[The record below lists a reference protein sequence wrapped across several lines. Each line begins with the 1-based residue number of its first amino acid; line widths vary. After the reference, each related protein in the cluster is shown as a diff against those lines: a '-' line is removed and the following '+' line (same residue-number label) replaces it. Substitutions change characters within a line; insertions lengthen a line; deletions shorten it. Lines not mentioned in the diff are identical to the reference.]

1 MNSTPRPPTMNNAI
15 VNHQEFAAIIHQK
28 SVNFLG
34 RDFVFTAINN
44 FLNRYN
50 RGYFTIIGLPG
61 SGKSAIIAQYINQ
74 NNPPENRQVIYYNA
88 ELEGK
93 NHAEEFIKYICSQII
108 ATFDQISL
116 PNLPDNATEGSWFL
130 SLLLQQISDHLQSN
144 QPNQKLIIAIDS
156 LNCINSHLQPPGTN
170 IFYLPRYVPQGVYFL
185 LTRRP
190 FLSDNSGL
198 LIEAPVQS
206 LHLEDYP
213 QENKRDIQNY
223 IRRNLTPLT
232 PLPYEGMG
240 EQDLSNSPLL
250 AGEGLGE
257 RSILTSNSQKN
268 LTPLTPL
275 PYKGMGEQDLSNSPL
290 LAGEGLG
297 ERSIKSWLN
306 THQIN
311 EAEFITNL
319 TNRSENNFMY
329 ISQIL
334 AAITN
339 NFYPQPS
346 QIATSFP
353 PPLETYYQQHLEK
366 MLGSQ
371 YQDFPLAVL
380 QVLSQTKQPISVTD
394 MANFLNTD
402 EYDIEELL
410 ENWLEFLQIE
420 TIFDSTTYKFY
431 HDNFRQWLIKSLF

>member
-1 MNSTPRPPTMNNAI
+1 MMNLSPRPPTMNNSI

-28 SVNFLG
+28 SANFLG
-34 RDFVFTAINN
+34 RNFVFTAINN

-61 SGKSAIIAQYINQ
+61 SGKSAIIAKYINQ

-93 NHAEEFIKYICSQII
+93 NQAEEFLKYICFQII

-116 PNLPDNATEGSWFL
+116 PNLPDNSTEGSWFL
-130 SLLLQQISDHLQSN
+130 SLLLQQISDNL

-156 LNCINSHLQPPGTN
+156 LNCINSQLQPPGTN
-170 IFYLPRYVPQGVYFL
+170 IFYLPRYIPQGVYFL

-213 QENKRDIQNY
+213 QENKQDIQNY

-240 EQDLSNSPLL
+240 EQDASNSPSPIT
-250 AGEGLGE
+250 EIE
-257 RSILTSNSQKN
+257 EKN
-268 LTPLTPL
+268 
-275 PYKGMGEQDLSNSPL
+275 LSNSPL

-311 EAEFITNL
+311 EAEFMTNL

-346 QIATSFP
+346 QIGTSFP
-353 PPLETYYQQHLEK
+353 PQLETYYQQHLEK

-380 QVLSQTKQPISVTD
+380 QVLSQTTQPISVTD
-394 MANFLNTD
+394 IANFLNTD

-420 TIFDSTTYKFY
+420 TISDSTTYKFY

>member
-1 MNSTPRPPTMNNAI
+1 MNNSI

-28 SVNFLG
+28 SANFLG
-34 RDFVFTAINN
+34 RNFVFTAINN

-93 NHAEEFIKYICSQII
+93 NHAEEFLKYICSQII

-130 SLLLQQISDHLQSN
+130 SLLLQQISDNL

-156 LNCINSHLQPPGTN
+156 LNCINSQLQPPGTN
-170 IFYLPRYVPQGVYFL
+170 IFYLPRYIPQGVYFL

-240 EQDLSNSPLL
+240 EQDASNSPSPIT
-250 AGEGLGE
+250 EIE
-257 RSILTSNSQKN
+257 EKN
-268 LTPLTPL
+268 
-275 PYKGMGEQDLSNSPL
+275 LSNSPL

-311 EAEFITNL
+311 EAEFMTNL

-329 ISQIL
+329 VSQIL

-346 QIATSFP
+346 QIGTSFP
-353 PPLETYYQQHLEK
+353 PQLETYYQQHLEK

-371 YQDFPLAVL
+371 HQDFPLAVL
-380 QVLSQTKQPISVTD
+380 QVLAQTTQPISVTD
-394 MANFLNTD
+394 IANFLNTD
-402 EYDIEELL
+402 EYDVEEVL
-410 ENWLEFLQIE
+410 EDWLEFLQVE

>member
-1 MNSTPRPPTMNNAI
+1 MMSLSPRPPTMNNSI

-28 SVNFLG
+28 SANFLG
-34 RDFVFTAINN
+34 RDFVFTAIHN

-93 NHAEEFIKYICSQII
+93 NQAEEFLKYICSQII

-130 SLLLQQISDHLQSN
+130 SLLLQQISDNL

-170 IFYLPRYVPQGVYFL
+170 IFYLPRYIPQGVYFL

-198 LIEAPVQS
+198 LIEAPVQN

-213 QENKRDIQNY
+213 QDNKQDIQAY
-223 IRRNLTPLT
+223 IQSYINLLPESRDVPWKVSTPNNVSTL
-232 PLPYEGMG
+232 
-240 EQDLSNSPLL
+240 
-250 AGEGLGE
+250 
-257 RSILTSNSQKN
+257 
-268 LTPLTPL
+268 
-275 PYKGMGEQDLSNSPL
+275 
-290 LAGEGLG
+290 
-297 ERSIKSWLN
+297 KSWLN

-346 QIATSFP
+346 QIGTSFP

-371 YQDFPLAVL
+371 YEDFPLAVL
-380 QVLSQTKQPISVTD
+380 KVLSQTTQPISVTD
-394 MANFLNTD
+394 IANLLNTD
-402 EYDIEELL
+402 EYDVEEVL
-410 ENWLEFLQIE
+410 EDWLEFLQVE
-420 TIFDSTTYKFY
+420 TISDSTTYKFY

>member
-1 MNSTPRPPTMNNAI
+1 MMNSTPRPPTMNNSI

-28 SVNFLG
+28 SANFLG

-93 NHAEEFIKYICSQII
+93 NQAEEFLKYICSQII

-130 SLLLQQISDHLQSN
+130 SLLLQQISENL

-156 LNCINSHLQPPGTN
+156 LNCINSQLQPPGTN
-170 IFYLPRYVPQGVYFL
+170 IFYLPRYIPQGVYFL
-185 LTRRP
+185 LSRRP

-206 LHLEDYP
+206 LHLADYP
-213 QENKRDIQNY
+213 QENKQDIQNY
-223 IRRNLTPLT
+223 IQSYINLSPECRDVPWKVSTPNNVSTL
-232 PLPYEGMG
+232 
-240 EQDLSNSPLL
+240 
-250 AGEGLGE
+250 
-257 RSILTSNSQKN
+257 
-268 LTPLTPL
+268 
-275 PYKGMGEQDLSNSPL
+275 
-290 LAGEGLG
+290 
-297 ERSIKSWLN
+297 KSWLN

-329 ISQIL
+329 VSQIL
-334 AAITN
+334 TAITN

-346 QIATSFP
+346 QLATSFP

-371 YQDFPLAVL
+371 YEDFPLAVL
-380 QVLSQTKQPISVTD
+380 KVLAQTTQPISVTD
-394 MANFLNTD
+394 IANLLNTD
-402 EYDIEELL
+402 EYDVEEVL
-410 ENWLEFLQIE
+410 EDWLEFLQVE
-420 TIFDSTTYKFY
+420 TISDSTTYKFY

>member
-1 MNSTPRPPTMNNAI
+1 MMSLSPRPPTMNNSI
-15 VNHQEFAAIIHQK
+15 VNHQEFAAIIDQK
-28 SVNFLG
+28 SANFIG
-34 RDFVFTAINN
+34 RDFVFTAIHN

-61 SGKSAIIAQYINQ
+61 SGKSAIIAQYIKENSS
-74 NNPPENRQVIYYNA
+74 ENRQVIYYNA

-93 NHAEEFIKYICSQII
+93 NQAEEFLKYICFQII

-170 IFYLPRYVPQGVYFL
+170 IFYLPRYIPQGVYFL
-185 LTRRP
+185 LTRRR

-213 QENKRDIQNY
+213 QENKQDIQNY

-232 PLPYEGMG
+232 PLPYEGRG
-240 EQDLSNSPLL
+240 EQDASNSPSPITEIEEKNLSNSPLL
-250 AGEGLGE
+250 V
-257 RSILTSNSQKN
+257 
-268 LTPLTPL
+268 
-275 PYKGMGEQDLSNSPL
+275 
-290 LAGEGLG
+290 GEGLG

-306 THQIN
+306 TQQIN
-311 EAEFITNL
+311 EAEFMTNL

-329 ISQIL
+329 VSQIL
-334 AAITN
+334 AAIN
-339 NFYPQPS
+339 NINNNINNGFYDQYS
-346 QIATSFP
+346 QLETSLP
-353 PPLETYYQQHLEK
+353 PELETYYQQHLQQ
-366 MLGSQ
+366 MLDLTD
-371 YQDFPLAVL
+371 QDFAVAVL
-380 QVLSQTKQPISVTD
+380 KILAQQTQPISVTD
-394 MANFLNTD
+394 IANLLETD
-402 EYDIEELL
+402 EFDVEEIL
-410 ENWLEFLQIE
+410 ESWFEFLQVE
-420 TIFDSTTYKFY
+420 TISGTISNVTVYRFY
-431 HDNFRQWLIKSLF
+431 HDHFRQWLISSFCNHSF

>member
-1 MNSTPRPPTMNNAI
+1 MMNLSPRPPTMNNSI

-28 SVNFLG
+28 SANFLG

-93 NHAEEFIKYICSQII
+93 NQAEEFLKYICSQII

-130 SLLLQQISDHLQSN
+130 SLLLQQISDSL

-170 IFYLPRYVPQGVYFL
+170 IFYLPRYIPQGVYFL
-185 LTRRP
+185 LSRRP

-206 LHLEDYP
+206 LHLADYP
-213 QENKRDIQNY
+213 QENKQDIQNY
-223 IRRNLTPLT
+223 IQSYINLSPECRDVPWKVSTPNNVSTL
-232 PLPYEGMG
+232 
-240 EQDLSNSPLL
+240 
-250 AGEGLGE
+250 
-257 RSILTSNSQKN
+257 
-268 LTPLTPL
+268 
-275 PYKGMGEQDLSNSPL
+275 
-290 LAGEGLG
+290 
-297 ERSIKSWLN
+297 KSWLN

-329 ISQIL
+329 VSQIL
-334 AAITN
+334 TAITN

-346 QIATSFP
+346 QLATSFP

-371 YQDFPLAVL
+371 HQDFPLAVL
-380 QVLSQTKQPISVTD
+380 KVLAQTTQPISVTD
-394 MANFLNTD
+394 IANLLNTD
-402 EYDIEELL
+402 EYDVEEVL
-410 ENWLEFLQIE
+410 EDWLEFLQVE
-420 TIFDSTTYKFY
+420 TISDSITYKFY

>member
-1 MNSTPRPPTMNNAI
+1 MMSLSPRPPTMNNSI

-28 SVNFLG
+28 SANFLG

-93 NHAEEFIKYICSQII
+93 NHAAEFLKYICSQII

-156 LNCINSHLQPPGTN
+156 LNCINSQLQPPGTN

-240 EQDLSNSPLL
+240 EQDASNSPSPITEIEEKNLSNSPLL
-250 AGEGLGE
+250 
-257 RSILTSNSQKN
+257 Q
-268 LTPLTPL
+268 
-275 PYKGMGEQDLSNSPL
+275 
-290 LAGEGLG
+290 GEGLG

-311 EAEFITNL
+311 EAEFMTNL

-329 ISQIL
+329 VSQIL

-346 QIATSFP
+346 QIGTSFP
-353 PPLETYYQQHLEK
+353 PQLETYYQQHLEK

-380 QVLSQTKQPISVTD
+380 QVLAQTTQPISVTD

-420 TIFDSTTYKFY
+420 TISDSTTYKFY

>member
-1 MNSTPRPPTMNNAI
+1 MMSLSPRPPTMNNSI

-28 SVNFLG
+28 SANFIG
-34 RDFVFTAINN
+34 RNFVFTAIHN

-93 NHAEEFIKYICSQII
+93 NHAEEFLKYICSQII

-130 SLLLQQISDHLQSN
+130 SLLLQQISDSL

-156 LNCINSHLQPPGTN
+156 LNCINSQLQPPGTN
-170 IFYLPRYVPQGVYFL
+170 IFYLPRYIPQGVYFL

-190 FLSDNSGL
+190 FLSSNSGL

-206 LHLEDYP
+206 LHLADYP
-213 QENKRDIQNY
+213 QENKQDIQNY

-240 EQDLSNSPLL
+240 EQDASNSPSPIT
-250 AGEGLGE
+250 EIE
-257 RSILTSNSQKN
+257 EKN
-268 LTPLTPL
+268 
-275 PYKGMGEQDLSNSPL
+275 LSNSPL

-311 EAEFITNL
+311 EAEFMTNL

-329 ISQIL
+329 VSQIL

-346 QIATSFP
+346 QIGTLFP
-353 PPLETYYQQHLEK
+353 PLLETYYQQHLEK

-371 YQDFPLAVL
+371 YEDFPLAVL
-380 QVLSQTKQPISVTD
+380 QVLSQTTQPISVTD

-420 TIFDSTTYKFY
+420 TISDSTTYKFY

>member
-1 MNSTPRPPTMNNAI
+1 MNSTPRPPTMNNSI

-28 SVNFLG
+28 SANFLG

-93 NHAEEFIKYICSQII
+93 NQAEEFLKYICFQII

-116 PNLPDNATEGSWFL
+116 PNLPDNSTEGSWFL
-130 SLLLQQISDHLQSN
+130 SLLLQQISDNL

-156 LNCINSHLQPPGTN
+156 LNCINSQLQPPGTN
-170 IFYLPRYVPQGVYFL
+170 IFYLPRYIPQGVYFL

-213 QENKRDIQNY
+213 QENKQDIQNY

-240 EQDLSNSPLL
+240 EQDASNSPSPIT
-250 AGEGLGE
+250 EIE
-257 RSILTSNSQKN
+257 EKN
-268 LTPLTPL
+268 
-275 PYKGMGEQDLSNSPL
+275 LSNSPL

-311 EAEFITNL
+311 EAEFMTNL

-346 QIATSFP
+346 QIGTSFP
-353 PPLETYYQQHLEK
+353 PQLETYYQQHLEK

-380 QVLSQTKQPISVTD
+380 QVLSQTTQPISVTD
-394 MANFLNTD
+394 IANFLNTD

-420 TIFDSTTYKFY
+420 TISDSTTYKFY

>member
-1 MNSTPRPPTMNNAI
+1 MMSLSPRPPTMNNSI

-28 SVNFLG
+28 SANFLG

-93 NHAEEFIKYICSQII
+93 NHAAEFLKYICSQII

-156 LNCINSHLQPPGTN
+156 LNCINSQLQPPGTN

-240 EQDLSNSPLL
+240 EQDASNSPSPITEIEEKNLSNSPLL
-250 AGEGLGE
+250 V
-257 RSILTSNSQKN
+257 
-268 LTPLTPL
+268 
-275 PYKGMGEQDLSNSPL
+275 
-290 LAGEGLG
+290 GEGLG

-311 EAEFITNL
+311 EAEFMTNL

-329 ISQIL
+329 VSQIL

-346 QIATSFP
+346 QIGTSFP
-353 PPLETYYQQHLEK
+353 PQLETYYQQHLEK

-380 QVLSQTKQPISVTD
+380 QVLAQTTQPISVTD

-420 TIFDSTTYKFY
+420 TISDSTTYKFY

>member
-28 SVNFLG
+28 SANFLG

-61 SGKSAIIAQYINQ
+61 SGKSAIIAKYINQ

-93 NHAEEFIKYICSQII
+93 NHAEEFLKYICFQII

-130 SLLLQQISDHLQSN
+130 SLLLQQISDNL

-170 IFYLPRYVPQGVYFL
+170 IFYLPRYIPQGVYFL
-185 LTRRP
+185 LIRRP

-213 QENKRDIQNY
+213 EENKQDIQDY
-223 IRRNLTPLT
+223 IRR
-232 PLPYEGMG
+232 
-240 EQDLSNSPLL
+240 
-250 AGEGLGE
+250 
-257 RSILTSNSQKN
+257 N

-297 ERSIKSWLN
+297 ERSIQSWLN

-334 AAITN
+334 TAITN

-353 PPLETYYQQHLEK
+353 PQLETYYQQHLEK

-371 YQDFPLAVL
+371 HQDFPLAVL
-380 QVLSQTKQPISVTD
+380 KVLSQTTQPMSVTD
-394 MANFLNTD
+394 IANFLNTD
-402 EYDIEELL
+402 EYDVEEVL
-410 ENWLEFLQIE
+410 ENWVEFLIQENRSENIYY
-420 TIFDSTTYKFY
+420 SFY
-431 HDNFRQWLIKSLF
+431 HFSFRDFINKI

>member
-1 MNSTPRPPTMNNAI
+1 MNSSPRPPTMNNYI
-15 VNHQEFAAIIHQK
+15 VNHQEFATIIHQK

-156 LNCINSHLQPPGTN
+156 LNCINSQLQPPGTN
-170 IFYLPRYVPQGVYFL
+170 IFYLPRYIPQGVYFL

-190 FLSDNSGL
+190 FLSSNSGL

-206 LHLEDYP
+206 LHLEDYS
-213 QENKRDIQNY
+213 QENKQDIQNY

-240 EQDLSNSPLL
+240 GQDNSNSPSPITEIEEKNLSNSPLL
-250 AGEGLGE
+250 V
-257 RSILTSNSQKN
+257 
-268 LTPLTPL
+268 
-275 PYKGMGEQDLSNSPL
+275 
-290 LAGEGLG
+290 GEGLG

-306 THQIN
+306 INQIN
-311 EAEFITNL
+311 EGEFITNL

-329 ISQIL
+329 VSQIL
-334 AAITN
+334 AALTN

-346 QIATSFP
+346 QIGTSFP

-380 QVLSQTKQPISVTD
+380 QVLSQTTQPISVTD
-394 MANFLNTD
+394 IANLLNTD

>member
-1 MNSTPRPPTMNNAI
+1 MSLSPRPPTMNNSI

-28 SVNFLG
+28 SANFLG
-34 RDFVFTAINN
+34 RNFVFTAINN

-93 NHAEEFIKYICSQII
+93 NHAEEFLKYICSQII

-156 LNCINSHLQPPGTN
+156 LNCINSQLQPPGTN
-170 IFYLPRYVPQGVYFL
+170 IFYLPRYIPQGVYFL

-240 EQDLSNSPLL
+240 EQDASNSPSPITEIEEKNLSNSPLL
-250 AGEGLGE
+250 V
-257 RSILTSNSQKN
+257 
-268 LTPLTPL
+268 
-275 PYKGMGEQDLSNSPL
+275 
-290 LAGEGLG
+290 GEGLG

-311 EAEFITNL
+311 EAEFMTNL

-329 ISQIL
+329 VSQIL

-346 QIATSFP
+346 QIGTSFP
-353 PPLETYYQQHLEK
+353 PQLETYYQQHLEK

-380 QVLSQTKQPISVTD
+380 QVLAQTTQPISVTD

-420 TIFDSTTYKFY
+420 TISDSTTYKFY

>member
-15 VNHQEFAAIIHQK
+15 VNHQEFAAIIQQK
-28 SVNFLG
+28 SANFLG
-34 RDFVFTAINN
+34 RDFVFTAIHN

-61 SGKSAIIAQYINQ
+61 SGKSAIIAKYINQ

-93 NHAEEFIKYICSQII
+93 NQAEEFLKYICSQII

-130 SLLLQQISDHLQSN
+130 SLLLQQISDNL

-156 LNCINSHLQPPGTN
+156 LNCINSQLQPPGTN
-170 IFYLPRYVPQGVYFL
+170 IFYLPRYIPQGVYFL

-213 QENKRDIQNY
+213 QENKQDIQNY
-223 IRRNLTPLT
+223 IRRNLTPL
-232 PLPYEGMG
+232 PYEGMG
-240 EQDLSNSPLL
+240 GQDNSNSPSPIT
-250 AGEGLGE
+250 E
-257 RSILTSNSQKN
+257 
-268 LTPLTPL
+268 
-275 PYKGMGEQDLSNSPL
+275 MGKKDASNSPL

-311 EAEFITNL
+311 EGEFITNL

-329 ISQIL
+329 VSQIL

-346 QIATSFP
+346 QIGTSFP
-353 PPLETYYQQHLEK
+353 PQLETYYQQHLEK

-371 YQDFPLAVL
+371 HQDFPLAVL
-380 QVLSQTKQPISVTD
+380 QVLAQTTQPISVTD
-394 MANFLNTD
+394 IANLLNTD
-402 EYDIEELL
+402 EYDVEELL
-410 ENWLEFLQIE
+410 EDWLEFLQIE

>member
-1 MNSTPRPPTMNNAI
+1 MMSLSPRPPTMNNSI

-28 SVNFLG
+28 SANFLG
-34 RDFVFTAINN
+34 RNFVFTAINN

-93 NHAEEFIKYICSQII
+93 NHAEEFLKYICSQII

-130 SLLLQQISDHLQSN
+130 SLLLQQISDNL

-156 LNCINSHLQPPGTN
+156 LNCINSQLQPPGTN
-170 IFYLPRYVPQGVYFL
+170 IFYLPRYIPQGVYFL

-240 EQDLSNSPLL
+240 EQDASNSPSPIT
-250 AGEGLGE
+250 EIE
-257 RSILTSNSQKN
+257 EKN
-268 LTPLTPL
+268 
-275 PYKGMGEQDLSNSPL
+275 LSNSPL

-311 EAEFITNL
+311 EGEFITNL

-329 ISQIL
+329 VSQIL
-334 AAITN
+334 TAITN

-346 QIATSFP
+346 QIGTSFP
-353 PPLETYYQQHLEK
+353 PQLETYYQQHLEK

-380 QVLSQTKQPISVTD
+380 QVLAQTTQPISVTD
-394 MANFLNTD
+394 IANFLNTD

-410 ENWLEFLQIE
+410 EDWLEFLQVE
-420 TIFDSTTYKFY
+420 TISDSTTYKFY

>member
-1 MNSTPRPPTMNNAI
+1 MNNSI

-28 SVNFLG
+28 SANFLG

-93 NHAEEFIKYICSQII
+93 NHAEEFLKFVCQQLLDITPPQPSNIQ
-108 ATFDQISL
+108 SL
-116 PNLPDNATEGSWFL
+116 SSSSPRSGGTEGGAGREKNIPLFTGGMRGVLPDNATEGSWFL

-156 LNCINSHLQPPGTN
+156 LNCINSQLQPPGTN
-170 IFYLPRYVPQGVYFL
+170 IFYLPRYIPQGIYFL

-240 EQDLSNSPLL
+240 EQDASNSPSPIT
-250 AGEGLGE
+250 EIE
-257 RSILTSNSQKN
+257 EKN
-268 LTPLTPL
+268 
-275 PYKGMGEQDLSNSPL
+275 LSNSPL

-319 TNRSENNFMY
+319 TNRSENNFLY

-346 QIATSFP
+346 QIGTSFP

-380 QVLSQTKQPISVTD
+380 QVLSQTTQPISVTD
-394 MANFLNTD
+394 IANFLNTD

-420 TIFDSTTYKFY
+420 TISDSTTYKFY

>member
-1 MNSTPRPPTMNNAI
+1 MMNSTPRPPTMNNSI

-28 SVNFLG
+28 SANFLG

-88 ELEGK
+88 ELDGK
-93 NHAEEFIKYICSQII
+93 NQAEEFLKYICSQII

-130 SLLLQQISDHLQSN
+130 SLLLQQVSDNL

-170 IFYLPRYVPQGVYFL
+170 IFYLPRYIPQGVYFL
-185 LTRRP
+185 LSRRP

-213 QENKRDIQNY
+213 EENKQDIQAY
-223 IRRNLTPLT
+223 IRRNLTPL
-232 PLPYEGMG
+232 PCEGMG
-240 EQDLSNSPLL
+240 EQDTSNSPLL
-250 AGEGLGE
+250 AGDGLGE

-275 PYKGMGEQDLSNSPL
+275 PYEGMGEQDLSNSPL

-371 YQDFPLAVL
+371 HQDFPLAVL
-380 QVLSQTKQPISVTD
+380 KVLSQTTQPISVTD
-394 MANFLNTD
+394 IANFLNTD
-402 EYDIEELL
+402 EYDVEELL
-410 ENWLEFLQIE
+410 ENWIEFLTQENRSENIYY
-420 TIFDSTTYKFY
+420 SFY
-431 HDNFRQWLIKSLF
+431 HFGFRDFINKI

>member
-1 MNSTPRPPTMNNAI
+1 MMNLSPRPPTMNNSI

-28 SVNFLG
+28 SANFLG

-61 SGKSAIIAQYINQ
+61 SGKSAIIAKYINQ

-93 NHAEEFIKYICSQII
+93 NQAEEFLKYICSQII

-130 SLLLQQISDHLQSN
+130 SLLLQQISENL

-156 LNCINSHLQPPGTN
+156 LNCINSQLQPPGTN
-170 IFYLPRYVPQGVYFL
+170 IFYLPRYIPQGVYFL

-213 QENKRDIQNY
+213 QENKQDIQDY
-223 IRRNLTPLT
+223 IQSYINLSPECRDVPWKVSTPNNVSTL
-232 PLPYEGMG
+232 
-240 EQDLSNSPLL
+240 
-250 AGEGLGE
+250 
-257 RSILTSNSQKN
+257 
-268 LTPLTPL
+268 
-275 PYKGMGEQDLSNSPL
+275 
-290 LAGEGLG
+290 
-297 ERSIKSWLN
+297 KSWLN

-329 ISQIL
+329 VSQIL
-334 AAITN
+334 TAITN

-346 QIATSFP
+346 QLATSFP

-380 QVLSQTKQPISVTD
+380 KVLAQTTQPISVTD
-394 MANFLNTD
+394 IANLLNTD
-402 EYDIEELL
+402 EYDVEEVL
-410 ENWLEFLQIE
+410 EDWLEFLQVE
-420 TIFDSTTYKFY
+420 TISDSTTYKFY

>member
-1 MNSTPRPPTMNNAI
+1 MNSTPRPPTMNNSI

-28 SVNFLG
+28 SANFLG

-93 NHAEEFIKYICSQII
+93 NHAAEFLKYICFQII

-130 SLLLQQISDHLQSN
+130 SLLLQQISDNLQPN
-144 QPNQKLIIAIDS
+144 QPNQKLIIVIDS

-170 IFYLPRYVPQGVYFL
+170 IFYLPRYIPQGVYFL
-185 LTRRP
+185 LSRRP

-213 QENKRDIQNY
+213 QENKQDIQNY

-232 PLPYEGMG
+232 PRPYEGMG
-240 EQDLSNSPLL
+240 EQDASNSPSPIT
-250 AGEGLGE
+250 EIE
-257 RSILTSNSQKN
+257 EKN
-268 LTPLTPL
+268 
-275 PYKGMGEQDLSNSPL
+275 LSNSPL

-311 EAEFITNL
+311 EAEFMTNL

-346 QIATSFP
+346 QIGTSFP
-353 PPLETYYQQHLEK
+353 PQLETYYQQHLEK

-380 QVLSQTKQPISVTD
+380 QVLSQTTQPISVTD
-394 MANFLNTD
+394 IANFLNTD

-420 TIFDSTTYKFY
+420 TISDSTTYKFY

>member
-15 VNHQEFAAIIHQK
+15 VNHQEFAAIIQQK
-28 SVNFLG
+28 SANFLG
-34 RDFVFTAINN
+34 RDFVFTAIHN

-61 SGKSAIIAQYINQ
+61 SGKSAIIAKYINQ

-93 NHAEEFIKYICSQII
+93 NQAEEFLKYICSQII

-130 SLLLQQISDHLQSN
+130 SLLLQQISDNL

-156 LNCINSHLQPPGTN
+156 LNCINSQLQPPGTN
-170 IFYLPRYVPQGVYFL
+170 IFYLPRYIPQGVYFL

-213 QENKRDIQNY
+213 QENKQDIQNY
-223 IRRNLTPLT
+223 IRRNLTPL
-232 PLPYEGMG
+232 PYEGMG
-240 EQDLSNSPLL
+240 EQDASNSPSPIT
-250 AGEGLGE
+250 EIE
-257 RSILTSNSQKN
+257 EKN
-268 LTPLTPL
+268 
-275 PYKGMGEQDLSNSPL
+275 LSNSPL

-311 EAEFITNL
+311 EAEFMTNL

-329 ISQIL
+329 VSQIL

-346 QIATSFP
+346 QIGTSFP
-353 PPLETYYQQHLEK
+353 PQLETYYQQHLEK

-380 QVLSQTKQPISVTD
+380 KVLSQTTQPISVTD
-394 MANFLNTD
+394 IANLLNTD
-402 EYDIEELL
+402 EYDVEEVL
-410 ENWLEFLQIE
+410 EDWLEFLQVE

>member
-1 MNSTPRPPTMNNAI
+1 MNSTPRPPTMNNSI

-28 SVNFLG
+28 SANFLG

-93 NHAEEFIKYICSQII
+93 NQAEEFLKYICFQII

-130 SLLLQQISDHLQSN
+130 SLLLQQISDNL

-156 LNCINSHLQPPGTN
+156 LNCINSQLQPPGTN
-170 IFYLPRYVPQGVYFL
+170 IFYLPRYIPQGIYFL

-190 FLSDNSGL
+190 FLSSNSGL

-213 QENKRDIQNY
+213 QENKQDIQNY

-240 EQDLSNSPLL
+240 EQDASNSPSPIT
-250 AGEGLGE
+250 EIE
-257 RSILTSNSQKN
+257 EKN
-268 LTPLTPL
+268 
-275 PYKGMGEQDLSNSPL
+275 LSNSPL

-306 THQIN
+306 SHQIN

-329 ISQIL
+329 VSQIL

-346 QIATSFP
+346 QIGTSFP

-371 YQDFPLAVL
+371 HQDFPLAVL
-380 QVLSQTKQPISVTD
+380 QVLSQTTQPISVTD
-394 MANFLNTD
+394 IANFLNTD

-431 HDNFRQWLIKSLF
+431 HDNFRQWLIKFLF

>member
-1 MNSTPRPPTMNNAI
+1 MNNSI

-28 SVNFLG
+28 SANFLG

-88 ELEGK
+88 ELEGE
-93 NHAEEFIKYICSQII
+93 NHAEEFLKYICSQII

-116 PNLPDNATEGSWFL
+116 PNLPDNSTEGSWFL
-130 SLLLQQISDHLQSN
+130 SLLLQQISDYLQSN

-170 IFYLPRYVPQGVYFL
+170 IFYLPRYIPQGVYFL
-185 LTRRP
+185 LSRRP
-190 FLSDNSGL
+190 FLPDNSGL

-240 EQDLSNSPLL
+240 EQDASNSPSPIT
-250 AGEGLGE
+250 EIE
-257 RSILTSNSQKN
+257 EKN
-268 LTPLTPL
+268 
-275 PYKGMGEQDLSNSPL
+275 LSNSPL

-311 EAEFITNL
+311 EGEFITNL

-329 ISQIL
+329 VSQIL
-334 AAITN
+334 TAITN

-346 QIATSFP
+346 QLATSFP
-353 PPLETYYQQHLEK
+353 PQLETYYQQHLEK

-371 YQDFPLAVL
+371 HQDFPLAVL
-380 QVLSQTKQPISVTD
+380 QVLAQTTQPISVTD
-394 MANFLNTD
+394 IANFLNTD
-402 EYDIEELL
+402 EYDVEEVL
-410 ENWLEFLQIE
+410 EDWLEFLQVE

>member
-1 MNSTPRPPTMNNAI
+1 MMNLSPRPPTMNNSI
-15 VNHQEFAAIIHQK
+15 VNHQEFTAIIHQK
-28 SVNFLG
+28 SANFLG
-34 RDFVFTAINN
+34 RNFVFTAINN

-93 NHAEEFIKYICSQII
+93 NHAEEFLKYICSQII

-130 SLLLQQISDHLQSN
+130 SLLLQQISDNL

-170 IFYLPRYVPQGVYFL
+170 IFYLPRYIPQGVYFL

-206 LHLEDYP
+206 LHLADYP
-213 QENKRDIQNY
+213 QENKQDIQNY
-223 IRRNLTPLT
+223 IQSYINLSPECRDVPWKVSTPNNVSTL
-232 PLPYEGMG
+232 
-240 EQDLSNSPLL
+240 
-250 AGEGLGE
+250 
-257 RSILTSNSQKN
+257 
-268 LTPLTPL
+268 
-275 PYKGMGEQDLSNSPL
+275 
-290 LAGEGLG
+290 
-297 ERSIKSWLN
+297 KSWLN
-306 THQIN
+306 IHQIN
-311 EAEFITNL
+311 EGEFITNL

-329 ISQIL
+329 VSQIL
-334 AAITN
+334 TAITN

-346 QIATSFP
+346 QLATSFP

-371 YQDFPLAVL
+371 YEDFPLAVL
-380 QVLSQTKQPISVTD
+380 KVLSQTTQPISVTD
-394 MANFLNTD
+394 IANLLNTD
-402 EYDIEELL
+402 EYDVEEVL
-410 ENWLEFLQIE
+410 EDWLEFLQVE
-420 TIFDSTTYKFY
+420 TISDSTTYKFY

>member
-1 MNSTPRPPTMNNAI
+1 MRENEIMNSTPRPPTMNNAI
-15 VNHQEFAAIIHQK
+15 VNHQEFAAIIQQK
-28 SVNFLG
+28 SANFLG
-34 RDFVFTAINN
+34 RDFVFTAIHN

-61 SGKSAIIAQYINQ
+61 SGKSAIIAKYINQ

-93 NHAEEFIKYICSQII
+93 NQAEEFLKYICSQII

-130 SLLLQQISDHLQSN
+130 SLLLQQISDNL

-156 LNCINSHLQPPGTN
+156 LNCINSQLQPPGTN
-170 IFYLPRYVPQGVYFL
+170 IFYLPRYIPQGVYFL

-213 QENKRDIQNY
+213 QENKQDIQNY
-223 IRRNLTPLT
+223 IRRNLTPL
-232 PLPYEGMG
+232 PYEGMG
-240 EQDLSNSPLL
+240 GQDNSNSPSPIT
-250 AGEGLGE
+250 E
-257 RSILTSNSQKN
+257 
-268 LTPLTPL
+268 
-275 PYKGMGEQDLSNSPL
+275 MGKKDASNSPL

-311 EAEFITNL
+311 EAEFMTNL

-329 ISQIL
+329 VSQIL

-346 QIATSFP
+346 QIGTSFP
-353 PPLETYYQQHLEK
+353 PQLETYYQQHLEK

-380 QVLSQTKQPISVTD
+380 KVLSQTTQPISVTD
-394 MANFLNTD
+394 IANLLNTD
-402 EYDIEELL
+402 EYDVEELL
-410 ENWLEFLQIE
+410 EDWLEFLQIE

>member
-1 MNSTPRPPTMNNAI
+1 MMSLSPRPPTMNNSI

-28 SVNFLG
+28 SANFLG
-34 RDFVFTAINN
+34 RNFVFTAINN

-93 NHAEEFIKYICSQII
+93 NHAEEFLKYICLQII

-170 IFYLPRYVPQGVYFL
+170 IFYLPRYIPQGVYFL
-185 LTRRP
+185 LTRRR

-213 QENKRDIQNY
+213 QENKQDIQNY

-240 EQDLSNSPLL
+240 EQDASNSPSPITEIEEKNLSNSPLL
-250 AGEGLGE
+250 V
-257 RSILTSNSQKN
+257 
-268 LTPLTPL
+268 
-275 PYKGMGEQDLSNSPL
+275 
-290 LAGEGLG
+290 GEGLG

-306 THQIN
+306 TQQIN
-311 EAEFITNL
+311 EAEFMTNL

-329 ISQIL
+329 VSQIL
-334 AAITN
+334 AAIN
-339 NFYPQPS
+339 NINNNINNGFYDQYS
-346 QIATSFP
+346 QLETSLP
-353 PPLETYYQQHLEK
+353 PELETYYQQHLQQ
-366 MLGSQ
+366 MLDLTD
-371 YQDFPLAVL
+371 QDFAVAVL
-380 QVLSQTKQPISVTD
+380 KILAQQTQPISVTD
-394 MANFLNTD
+394 IANLLETD
-402 EYDIEELL
+402 EFDVEEIL
-410 ENWLEFLQIE
+410 ESWFEFLQVE
-420 TIFDSTTYKFY
+420 TISGTISNVTVYRFY
-431 HDNFRQWLIKSLF
+431 HDHFRQWLISSFCNHSF